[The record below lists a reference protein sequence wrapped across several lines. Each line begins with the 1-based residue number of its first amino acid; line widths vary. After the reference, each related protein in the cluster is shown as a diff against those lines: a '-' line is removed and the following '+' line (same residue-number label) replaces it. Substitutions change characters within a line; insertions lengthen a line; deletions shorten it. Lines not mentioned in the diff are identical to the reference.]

1 MDYKTKLKIFRFLL
15 IFTFF
20 QFLVYYINHNF
31 DLIFLKEITIKT
43 ISFLGFETN
52 NNAIYLPQI
61 SCSLKIVNMCT
72 GILMYFTLISL
83 FFAFFSF
90 KRALIY
96 SILFIPVV
104 FILNLIRII
113 LTCIIIQKFG
123 YVGVIFHDVYWI
135 SDGIFTFILFYIV
148 YKINEKINAK

>member
-1 MDYKTKLKIFRFLL
+1 MNKILKMGFCLLLFQIIIILIKPYTHPLQVFLTDFVANIFEFDHSKIE
-15 IFTFF
+15 IF
-20 QFLVYYINHNF
+20 VNEYI
-31 DLIFLKEITIKT
+31 LEIEP
-43 ISFLGFETN
+43 L
-52 NNAIYLPQI
+52 
-61 SCSLKIVNMCT
+61 CT